1 MSICHPYFY
10 AQEPL
15 FKPENGLAMATIGR
29 AMSILRPMNFDSV
42 PMDDAM
48 AGLLPV
54 PPQSALLLRPPRDRH
69 VKRPHNPYNLFFI
82 DRQQIE
88 RDLNPNLSGNEVSQ
102 LIGRK
107 WSEMDEN
114 ARRPYV
120 ERAKAIRDRFREEN
134 PDYHYQKGEK
144 SRKLKRPTEPLF
156 EFQGGADGQKHL
168 EAQLRNLFMFLGAQ
182 AIASYVSQNK
192 PLMEEATALV
202 KSVTLPGAGGLDDPM
217 DFVGLN
223 Q

>member
-1 MSICHPYFY
+1 
-10 AQEPL
+10 
-15 FKPENGLAMATIGR
+15 MATLEG
-29 AMSILRPMNFDSV
+29 MNFDSV
-42 PMDDAM
+42 PMDDPM
-48 AGLLPV
+48 TGLLPV
-54 PPQSALLLRPPRDRH
+54 PPQPGLLLRPPRDRQ
-69 VKRPHNPYNLFFI
+69 VKRPHNAYNLFFI
-82 DRQQIE
+82 ERQQAE

-102 LIGRK
+102 LIGHK
-107 WSEMDEN
+107 WSEMDEG

-144 SRKLKRPTEPLF
+144 SRKLRRRTEPLF
-156 EFQGGADGQKHL
+156 DFHAGADGQKHL
-168 EAQLRNLFMFLGAQ
+168 ETQLRNLFTFLGAQ

-202 KSVTLPGAGGLDDPM
+202 KSVTLPGAGGIDDPI